1 MVISGDLDYH
11 GPNKQASDS
20 PVTFPVA
27 KTDRLEEESIG
38 SVVSAEVE
46 LTAIESPMPSAKAD
60 SPTTAVAAAVEAAT
74 SSIGSTTQSIN
85 LNDVPS
91 LDPPQ
96 APIFQFFID
105 VFNWI
110 VSLIFKAG

>member
-1 MVISGDLDYH
+1 
-11 GPNKQASDS
+11 
-20 PVTFPVA
+20 
-27 KTDRLEEESIG
+27 
-38 SVVSAEVE
+38 
-46 LTAIESPMPSAKAD
+46 MPSAKAD